1 MNIYEL
7 EQPLG
12 IILCMGGQLSNNMA
26 MSLYRHQVRILGTSP
41 ECIDRAENRF
51 KFSRMLDTQ
60 RIEQPRWKEMSD
72 IEAARQFCDE
82 VHTLQVVTTSQVL
95 RIA

>member
-1 MNIYEL
+1 MNIYEV

-72 IEAARQFCDE
+72 IAAARQFCDE
-82 VHTLQVVTTSQVL
+82 VHT
-95 RIA
+95 